1 MKKTRQTKSR
11 MYYYFWSIMTA
22 CVLIGQIYVGTGYR
36 AMAAS
41 TLQLTEFFNT
51 LLSTDLKDYK

>member
-1 MKKTRQTKSR
+1 

-36 AMAAS
+36 VMAAS

>member
-1 MKKTRQTKSR
+1 

-22 CVLIGQIYVGTGYR
+22 CVLLGQIYVGTGYR

-51 LLSTDLKDYK
+51 LLTTDLKDYK

>member
-1 MKKTRQTKSR
+1 MKKPRQTKSR

-36 AMAAS
+36 VMAAS